1 VEHIISQILLVSLT
15 SWNYLIPHL
24 DDENISIFITKT
36 HQLFCFYL
44 KKTLNLICFYFENP
58 LTSNFYS
65 FLLWNSWTFSYL
77 LSTVIFVCN
86 HTVALVHFFKPE
98 FVLKCFFKP
107 STRVCSQ
114 MFWRFSD
121 VFIRVHLR
129 YANLFDK
136 NKNCSFGKRTSELR
150 KEECFR
156 RFRWLRNLWEI
167 LRSY

>member
-86 HTVALVHFFKPE
+86 HTVVLVHIFQAW
-98 FVLKCFFKP
+98 
-107 STRVCSQ
+107 VCSQ
-114 MFWRFSD
+114 MFFQ
-121 VFIRVHLR
+121 
-129 YANLFDK
+129 AFDK
-136 NKNCSFGKRTSELR
+136 TLFSNVLTV
-150 KEECFR
+150 FR
-156 RFRWLRNLWEI
+156 CLHSGPFALCEPFR
-167 LRSY
+167 